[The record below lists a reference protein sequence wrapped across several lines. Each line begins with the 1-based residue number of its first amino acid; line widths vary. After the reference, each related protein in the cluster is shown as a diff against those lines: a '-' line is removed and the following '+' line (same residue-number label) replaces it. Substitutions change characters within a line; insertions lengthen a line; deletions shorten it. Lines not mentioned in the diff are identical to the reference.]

1 MESSMPSKGGSVV
14 TWGNIYAGGYGSDPD
29 QGANDGPDVGDL
41 TKSQWVAQELSS
53 GVKEVFSTDFA
64 FAALKTDGSVIT
76 WGGEVALDGTTER
89 YTYRD
94 AGGKSYQVADQLTG
108 DVSTIYSNAGAFAAL
123 KYDLVHI
130 DDSITTDKYQKPLK
144 VDQLVLEDS
153 LYQIVEG
160 PTWEEA
166 EANALKVGGNLV
178 SINSEYEN
186 QWLIDTFKD
195 ADSSPWIEA
204 YPEIENHP
212 AVDIYWTGLKNN
224 GETWLWSDGSEA
236 NYYNWGIKEPTNDGD
251 KVHLIL
257 EADPNA
263 SNIWSGVA
271 GKWNDT
277 KGDGDGGR

>member
-1 MESSMPSKGGSVV
+1 FAALKNDGSVV

-195 ADSSPWIEA
+195 ADSS
-204 YPEIENHP
+204 
-212 AVDIYWTGLKNN
+212 
-224 GETWLWSDGSEA
+224 
-236 NYYNWGIKEPTNDGD
+236 
-251 KVHLIL
+251 
-257 EADPNA
+257 
-263 SNIWSGVA
+263 
-271 GKWNDT
+271 
-277 KGDGDGGR
+277 